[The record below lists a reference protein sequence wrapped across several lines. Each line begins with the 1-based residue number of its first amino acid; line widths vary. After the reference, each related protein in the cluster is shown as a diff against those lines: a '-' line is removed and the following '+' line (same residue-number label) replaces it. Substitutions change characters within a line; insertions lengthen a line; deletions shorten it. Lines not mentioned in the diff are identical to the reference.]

1 MIHVNGSIFG
11 SIMMELRVAVA
22 LLVATRSVAAWS
34 PPAWTSRPTLLT
46 RGGGLRMLATTASAV
61 DLVGDGGV
69 LKATTGAGSGTQPMR
84 GSTVEVHYEGRLAST
99 GDRFD
104 SSRERGRPFK
114 FTLGE
119 GKVIGGWE
127 VGVASMLPGESA
139 TLTCSPQYAYGAK
152 GIPPLIPPD
161 ATLVFDV
168 ELLKVEVC
176 ACTCLMRRSKHIEPF
191 PKFLAPALLHLFAG
205 EDSCDVLLARPW
217 CWA

>member
-1 MIHVNGSIFG
+1 MH
-11 SIMMELRVAVA
+11 ELRVAVA
-22 LLVATRSVAAWS
+22 LVLATPSLAAWS
-34 PPAWTSRPTLLT
+34 SAPSASWSRPVLAT
-46 RGGGLRMLATTASAV
+46 RGGGLRMCATTAAAI

-69 LKATTGAGSGTQPMR
+69 LKATTGAGTGMQPVR

-127 VGVASMLPGESA
+127 VGVGSMLQGETA

-161 ATLVFDV
+161 ATLIFDV
-168 ELLKVEVC
+168 ELLNVEVT
-176 ACTCLMRRSKHIEPF
+176 A
-191 PKFLAPALLHLFAG
+191 A
-205 EDSCDVLLARPW
+205 
-217 CWA
+217 